1 MDVPPENSCNLFK
14 LMHVHLHVQSS
25 QSKHTINQVNQSTP
39 SNRSIKSIKVYH
51 QSNQSLTSGK
61 QCTVVT
67 GKNGYT
73 KCKCIPKIICNHNH
87 NTSNTTN
94 HNT

>member
-1 MDVPPENSCNLFK
+1 MQPIQTNACASAC
-14 LMHVHLHVQSS
+14 
-25 QSKHTINQVNQSTP
+25 
-39 SNRSIKSIKVYH
+39 SIKSIKVYH

-87 NTSNTTN
+87 NTSNTNNTIN
-94 HNT
+94 HNIFQLTDTLYKTICNLMP